1 MMNTQNLFYSLL
13 AASVYGSWAFYVN
26 SVSGQGWQAF
36 ITQGSLSFMST
47 LFFLALILWV
57 VMRREGEA
65 HQLLVGMAIPNTLV
79 MTILYVTHFLA
90 GTPNIISTILP
101 SCVVGL
107 VGSFFYI
114 RGLKLPAL
122 LPIKEGAVVSGV
134 S

>member
-1 MMNTQNLFYSLL
+1 MNTQNLFYSLL

-26 SVSGQGWQAF
+26 RVSGQGWQAF

-65 HQLLVGMAIPNTLV
+65 HQLLVGMVIPNTLV

-90 GTPNIISTILP
+90 GTPNILSTILP
-101 SCVVGL
+101 SCVVGV

-122 LPIKEGAVVSGV
+122 LPIKEGAVVSDV